1 VNALPLPRFLSR
13 TSSPDADFVALV
25 RAELP
30 RVERLLGRMLGPR
43 GDLEDLVQQVF
54 VEALRSARYRGEG
67 SPGAFIGGI
76 AVHVAKRAMRGSA
89 FSRRRADLLAEPVA
103 STGCP
108 ETAYARAAQMEAL
121 RSALARLTPKKRVA
135 FTLWALEGLKVAEIA
150 ALTGESAPAIRSQI
164 FYAQKELRAF
174 AERSPALREALGVE
188 P

>member
-1 VNALPLPRFLSR
+1 LSLPRFLSR
-13 TSSPDADFVALV
+13 TASPDAALIALV

-43 GDLEDLVQQVF
+43 ADLEDLVQQVF
-54 VEALRSARYRGEG
+54 VEALRSGRYRGEG

-76 AVHVAKRAMRGSA
+76 AVQIAKRAMRGSA
-89 FSRRRADLLAEPVA
+89 FSRRRADLLEEPVA

-108 ETAYARAAQMEAL
+108 ESAYTRAVQLKALRAAL
-121 RSALARLTPKKRVA
+121 SHLSPKKRVA
-135 FTLWALEGLKVAEIA
+135 FTLWALEGLKVTEIA
-150 ALTGESAPAIRSQI
+150 ALTGQSLPATRSQI

-174 AERSPALREALGVE
+174 AERSPALREALGEE